1 MRALHRSFHIYW
13 HIILLSINQKCVNW
27 GKTLREKDDE
37 LTLLPVILKLKLFLS
52 SRLRKRCRLWNI
64 QRNENFPTY
73 ENAKLNMKKKHFKN
87 LPWILK
93 FVFAWYY
100 NNHMRLDELTK
111 DSEGVTEW
119 GRGSGESGVV
129 LKRRWWMRKGV
140 EASLRRCRYDKPF
153 L

>member
-73 ENAKLNMKKKHFKN
+73 ENAKLNMKKKHFKK

-111 DSEGVTEW
+111 DSEGVTVRERLSRRW
-119 GRGSGESGVV
+119 RSGEEGVV
-129 LKRRWWMRKGV
+129 SPVSFWSGGDMTN
-140 EASLRRCRYDKPF
+140 A
-153 L
+153 